1 MIYAGAGIL
10 ASLLGAVVGAWL
22 SGKAARDL
30 DDLARRRDQE
40 RARAKIRA
48 AAAFI
53 RADLDTSRR
62 RLREAMEDDEWHVF
76 YRLPTA
82 AWREHGPTIA
92 TSLQPDDVAR
102 IAHSFARLEDFERAL
117 SVLPV
122 RRFGI
127 VTEGAPR
134 PLRFNE
140 EMREKVKEIAGLTGQ
155 RSGCWRRSLLIASN
169 HPRRCLASGRF
180 GRPRLCHLYKAM
192 IAGGYQTGTNLS
204 ETRPNSDQLEPL
216 EQAKNQPDQP
226 APENS

>member
-48 AAAFI
+48 AAVFI
-53 RADLDTSRR
+53 RADLDASRR

-117 SVLPV
+117 LVLPV

-127 VTEGAPR
+127 VIEGAPR

-140 EMREKVKEIAGLTGQ
+140 EMREKVKEIVGLTGTALGLLETLAPHREQPPPPLPGQ
-155 RSGCWRRSLLIASN
+155 RQVW
-169 HPRRCLASGRF
+169 P
-180 GRPRLCHLYKAM
+180 
-192 IAGGYQTGTNLS
+192 
-204 ETRPNSDQLEPL
+204 
-216 EQAKNQPDQP
+216 P
-226 APENS
+226 APLPPI